1 MRKRGSKA
9 TISRQVCVPSISIL
23 RSGVRRKSHAPFWNS
38 GRRSDPPI
46 DCNRDERRD
55 YGEGRYRALGRIG
68 DRLYAVVFTIRPDE
82 FHVISF
88 RRANR
93 REEALYVRNTEPG
106 RGTG

>member
-1 MRKRGSKA
+1 MDIGYDPNKNARNIAERGLSFDEVINLDW
-9 TISRQVCVPSISIL
+9 TTVFIV
-23 RSGVRRKSHAPFWNS
+23 
-38 GRRSDPPI
+38 
-46 DCNRDERRD
+46 RDERRD

-106 RGTG
+106 HGTGR